1 MLQLSKQIAAVI
13 KEYGL
18 FRPNDIILL
27 GVSGGPDSV
36 ALLSLLF
43 DANRVKPLYSDIII
57 AHLNHSIRGKE
68 ADEDEQFVNSL
79 ANEFGLSIVTEKRDI
94 GEIAHERKISLE
106 EAARE
111 ERYKFFESVAIRMD
125 ANIIAV
131 GHNAD
136 DNAETILHRIIR
148 GTGIVGISG
157 IRLKRKL
164 ARNSTIDLVRPLLF
178 SWRKDIIAYLKEK
191 NLSYRV
197 DSTNVERDKFR
208 NKIRVELIPHLEKNY
223 NPKIKKS
230 LVKLGEAAA
239 QNNDFLGAKANAL
252 FEEILLK
259 AGKTDEYFSEIILD
273 IHKLRNVPQILQQ
286 IIIKEAIVRL
296 NIPLKKISYK
306 NYKNILNILNY
317 QKMSLNNVVKDYLN
331 IKVEDNELH
340 LSKNKYCMEEGSVLN
355 ETVIKIP
362 GETRLAEINCI
373 VKMEI
378 RETKDGF
385 LEEFKRTKTK
395 YDEAVDIDKINMLL
409 TVRTRRPGDRLWPL
423 GSPGIQKVKD
433 FFINNKVPV
442 MERDTIP
449 IITMNDEPIW
459 IVGFR
464 IDERIRVTKETK
476 KILIMRF
483 KNATYIMDTY
493 RADGQR

>member
-1 MLQLSKQIAAVI
+1 MLQLRKHIAAII
-13 KEYGL
+13 KENSL
-18 FRPNDIILL
+18 FEPNDKILL

-43 DANRVKPLYSDIII
+43 DINRIKPLYSDIIV

-68 ADEDEQFVNSL
+68 AEEDEQFVNSL
-79 ANEFGLSIVTEKRDI
+79 VKRFELLIVTEKRDI
-94 GEIAHERKISLE
+94 REIARDRKMSLE

-111 ERYKFFESVAIRMD
+111 ERYKFFESVATREG
-125 ANIIAV
+125 ANVIAV

-164 ARNSTIDLVRPLLF
+164 TRDSTIDIVRPLLF
-178 SWRKDIIAYLKEK
+178 TWRKDIIAYLKEK

-230 LVKLGEAAA
+230 LVRLGETAT
-239 QNNDFLGAKANAL
+239 QNNDLLDAKANAL

-259 AGKTDEYFSEIILD
+259 KGNTDECFSEIVLD
-273 IHKLRNVPQILQQ
+273 IHKLKKIPQILQQ
-286 IIIKEAIVRL
+286 IIIREAIVRL
-296 NIPLKKISYK
+296 NIPLKKISYT
-306 NYKNILNILNY
+306 NYKNILNILNC
-317 QKMSLNNVVKDYLN
+317 QKMSVNNNVVKDYLN
-331 IKVEDNELH
+331 IRIEDNELH
-340 LSKNKYCMEEGSVLN
+340 LSENEYCMEEGPILN
-355 ETVIKIP
+355 ETEIKIP
-362 GETRLAEINCI
+362 GETKLAKINCM

-378 RETKDGF
+378 IETKAGF

-395 YDEAVDIDKINMLL
+395 YVEAVDLNKISIPL
-409 TVRTRRPGDRLWPL
+409 TVRTRMPGDRFWPL

-433 FFINNKVPV
+433 FFINNKVSIL
-442 MERDTIP
+442 ERDTIP
-449 IITMNDEPIW
+449 IITMNGKPMW

-464 IDERIRVTKETK
+464 IDQRIRVTKETK
-476 KILIMRF
+476 KILIMKF
-483 KNATYIMDTY
+483 DTVN
-493 RADGQR
+493 